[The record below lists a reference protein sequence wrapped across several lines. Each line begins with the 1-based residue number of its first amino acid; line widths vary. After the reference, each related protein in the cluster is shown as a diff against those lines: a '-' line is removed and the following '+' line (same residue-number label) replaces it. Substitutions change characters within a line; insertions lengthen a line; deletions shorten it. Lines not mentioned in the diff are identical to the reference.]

1 MRHVLLE
8 GSRCTLRAG
17 VTDPSQRPVGREMF
31 VGFCDFAEKLNGR
44 ACMIGFVA
52 MFFVEGAY
60 GFFHPHA
67 GIFQL
72 LGLSVGNGLG
82 FEL

>member
-1 MRHVLLE
+1 
-8 GSRCTLRAG
+8 
-17 VTDPSQRPVGREMF
+17 MF